1 MNVTFSIAVSVL
13 FLEHIVRL
21 LDRWLAKDEDDGLI
35 ERELP
40 AEKEGQPAIPLLTYK
55 IQVVT
60 GKSQQQSNIFFL
72 NY

>member
-1 MNVTFSIAVSVL
+1 VSLCSINSSNL
-13 FLEHIVRL
+13 F

-55 IQVVT
+55 IQVIT
-60 GKSQQQSNIFFL
+60 GNSLPKNH
-72 NY
+72 